1 MDNKIFYICCT
12 ETGTP
17 SIFKVFYDKQ
27 EAVDSAESMA
37 LREQTNICVYYC
49 TAEPAITLE
58 PTIVP
63 VTKTELSFSK
73 FTSP

>member
-1 MDNKIFYICCT
+1 VDNKIFYICCKET
-12 ETGTP
+12 ETP
-17 SIFKVFYDKQ
+17 SVFKVFNDKQ
-27 EAVDSAESMA
+27 EAIDSAESMA
-37 LREQTNICVYYC
+37 LREQTSICVYYC

-73 FTSP
+73 STIP